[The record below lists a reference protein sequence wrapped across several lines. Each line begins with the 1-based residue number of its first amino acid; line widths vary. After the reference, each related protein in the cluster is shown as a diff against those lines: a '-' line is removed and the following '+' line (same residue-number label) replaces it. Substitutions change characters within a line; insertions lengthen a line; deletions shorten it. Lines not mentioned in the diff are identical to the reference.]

1 MDAEAQ
7 YGGINRGELEDES
20 VAARGTELRRAVP
33 MNKLLFPCLLAVL
46 TSSLALETDAILK
59 ERLESTQSA
68 AIEGAE
74 GWRFL
79 PAEIKHLLA
88 GDPSADPKKP
98 LEAIVDLSGQL
109 KHLGVRL
116 IVVPVP
122 AKATVHPEFLDARLK
137 GETVVAPEAGF
148 YESLRG
154 KGVEVLDLTAEFANA
169 KAKGPVY
176 CARDTHWNGNAIAL
190 AARKLA
196 RNGARS
202 HPENPGPSMPRKGR
216 WKFKATSAATRKNSS
231 CALCARRARP
241 DALNR
246 TGRVRF
252 SCWATAIFLFSTM
265 GGTCMLRAPACPTN
279 SPLNFAHRW
288 TCSRCAVGRDLRPD
302 KLGAPRSGKLG
313 LPRRQRK

>member
-1 MDAEAQ
+1 
-7 YGGINRGELEDES
+7 
-20 VAARGTELRRAVP
+20 

-98 LEAIVDLSGQL
+98 LEAIVDLSEQL

-122 AKATVHPEFLDARLK
+122 AKATVHPEFLDPRLR
-137 GETVVAPEAGF
+137 GESVVAPEAGF

-190 AARKLA
+190 AARKLHEMVQGVIPKTLTLDA
-196 RNGARS
+196 KEEPVEIQGDLGGDKEKLVLRFVRPQGQAGRVEPDRASPILMLGDSHLLVFHDGGDMHAAGAGLPDQLAFELRAPVDVLAVRGS
-202 HPENPGPSMPRKGR
+202 G
-216 WKFKATSAATRKNSS
+216 ATSARIS
-231 CALCARRARP
+231 LARRARANSDYLAGKKVIIWCFGARELTQA
-241 DALNR
+241 DAWKL
-246 TGRVRF
+246 V
-252 SCWATAIFLFSTM
+252 
-265 GGTCMLRAPACPTN
+265 
-279 SPLNFAHRW
+279 PLLKPQEA
-288 TCSRCAVGRDLRPD
+288 S
-302 KLGAPRSGKLG
+302 
-313 LPRRQRK
+313 Q

>member
-1 MDAEAQ
+1 
-7 YGGINRGELEDES
+7 
-20 VAARGTELRRAVP
+20 

-98 LEAIVDLSGQL
+98 LEAIVDLGGQL

-190 AARKLA
+190 AARKLHEMVQGVIPKTLTLDA
-196 RNGARS
+196 KEEPVEIQGDLGGDKEKLVLRFVRPQGQAGRVEPDRASPILMLGDSHLLVFHDGGDMHAAGAGLPDQLAFELRAPVDVLAVRGS
-202 HPENPGPSMPRKGR
+202 G
-216 WKFKATSAATRKNSS
+216 ATSARIS
-231 CALCARRARP
+231 LARRARANSDYLAGKKVIIWCFGARELTQA
-241 DALNR
+241 DAWKL
-246 TGRVRF
+246 V
-252 SCWATAIFLFSTM
+252 
-265 GGTCMLRAPACPTN
+265 
-279 SPLNFAHRW
+279 PLLKPQEA
-288 TCSRCAVGRDLRPD
+288 S
-302 KLGAPRSGKLG
+302 
-313 LPRRQRK
+313 Q

>member
-1 MDAEAQ
+1 
-7 YGGINRGELEDES
+7 
-20 VAARGTELRRAVP
+20 
-33 MNKLLFPCLLAVL
+33 MNKLLFPCLLIVL

-122 AKATVHPEFLDARLK
+122 AKATVHPEFLDPRLK

-190 AARKLA
+190 AARKLHEMVQGVIPKTLNLDA
-196 RNGARS
+196 KEEPVEIQGDLGGDKEKLVLRFVRPQGQAGRVEPDRASPILMLGDSHLLVFHDGGDMHAAGAGLPDQLTFELRAPVDVLAVRGS
-202 HPENPGPSMPRKGR
+202 G
-216 WKFKATSAATRKNSS
+216 ATSARVS
-231 CALCARRARP
+231 LARRARANSDYLAGKKVIIWCFGARELTQA
-241 DALNR
+241 DAWKL
-246 TGRVRF
+246 V
-252 SCWATAIFLFSTM
+252 
-265 GGTCMLRAPACPTN
+265 
-279 SPLNFAHRW
+279 PLLKPQEA
-288 TCSRCAVGRDLRPD
+288 S
-302 KLGAPRSGKLG
+302 
-313 LPRRQRK
+313 Q

>member
-1 MDAEAQ
+1 
-7 YGGINRGELEDES
+7 
-20 VAARGTELRRAVP
+20 

-109 KHLGVRL
+109 KQLGVRL

-122 AKATVHPEFLDARLK
+122 AKATVHPEFLDPRLK
-137 GETVVAPEAGF
+137 GESVVVPEAGF

-190 AARKLA
+190 AARKLHEMVQGVIPKTLNLDA
-196 RNGARS
+196 KEEPVEIQGDLGGDKEKLVLRFVRPQGQAGRVEPDRASPILMLGDSHLLVFHDGGDMHAAGAGLPDQLAFELRAPVDVLAVRGS
-202 HPENPGPSMPRKGR
+202 G
-216 WKFKATSAATRKNSS
+216 ATSARVS
-231 CALCARRARP
+231 LARRARANSDYLAGKKVIIWCFGARELTQA
-241 DALNR
+241 DAWKL
-246 TGRVRF
+246 V
-252 SCWATAIFLFSTM
+252 
-265 GGTCMLRAPACPTN
+265 
-279 SPLNFAHRW
+279 PLLKPQEA
-288 TCSRCAVGRDLRPD
+288 S
-302 KLGAPRSGKLG
+302 
-313 LPRRQRK
+313 Q

>member
-1 MDAEAQ
+1 
-7 YGGINRGELEDES
+7 
-20 VAARGTELRRAVP
+20 

-122 AKATVHPEFLDARLK
+122 AKATVHPEFLDPRLK

-190 AARKLA
+190 AARKLHEMVQGVIPKTLTLDA
-196 RNGARS
+196 KEEPVEIQGDLGGDKEKLVLRFVRPQGQAGRVEPDRASPILMLGDSHLLVFHDGGDMHAAGAGLPDQLAFELRAPVDVLAVRGS
-202 HPENPGPSMPRKGR
+202 G
-216 WKFKATSAATRKNSS
+216 ATSARIS
-231 CALCARRARP
+231 LARRARANSDYLAGKKVIIWCFGARELTQA
-241 DALNR
+241 DAWKL
-246 TGRVRF
+246 V
-252 SCWATAIFLFSTM
+252 
-265 GGTCMLRAPACPTN
+265 
-279 SPLNFAHRW
+279 PLLKPQEA
-288 TCSRCAVGRDLRPD
+288 S
-302 KLGAPRSGKLG
+302 
-313 LPRRQRK
+313 Q

>member
-1 MDAEAQ
+1 
-7 YGGINRGELEDES
+7 
-20 VAARGTELRRAVP
+20 

-122 AKATVHPEFLDARLK
+122 AKATVHPEFLDPRLK
-137 GETVVAPEAGF
+137 GDTVVAPEAGF

-190 AARKLA
+190 AARKLHEMVQGVIPKTLNLDA
-196 RNGARS
+196 KEEPVEIQGDLGGDKEKLVLRFVRPQGQAGRVEPDRASPILMLGDSHLLVFHDGGDMHAAGAGLPDQLAFELRAPVDVLAVRGS
-202 HPENPGPSMPRKGR
+202 G
-216 WKFKATSAATRKNSS
+216 ATSARVS
-231 CALCARRARP
+231 LARRARANSDYLAGKKVIIWCFGARELTQA
-241 DALNR
+241 DAWKL
-246 TGRVRF
+246 V
-252 SCWATAIFLFSTM
+252 
-265 GGTCMLRAPACPTN
+265 
-279 SPLNFAHRW
+279 PLLKPQEA
-288 TCSRCAVGRDLRPD
+288 S
-302 KLGAPRSGKLG
+302 
-313 LPRRQRK
+313 Q